1 MENQRIGAC
10 GTCGEAIHYRFP
22 CKCRREIEKLK
33 VITLCGSTRFKKE
46 FEAANKDLTMQ
57 GNIVISV
64 GVFGHSEGI
73 QLTEQEKQMLDNIH
87 FRKIDLADEIYVINV
102 DGYVGSSTRNE
113 IEYAKKTGKPVRYLD
128 EQATI

>member
-1 MENQRIGAC
+1 MCQE
-10 GTCGEAIHYRFP
+10 
-22 CKCRREIEKLK
+22 EKPK
-33 VITLCGSTRFKKE
+33 VITLCGSTKFKKE
-46 FEAANKDLTMQ
+46 FEEANKRLTMQ

-73 QLTEQEKQMLDNIH
+73 QLTEQEKQLLDSIH

-102 DGYVGSSTRNE
+102 GGYVGSSTRNE

-128 EQATI
+128 EQAAI

>member
-1 MENQRIGAC
+1 M
-10 GTCGEAIHYRFP
+10 
-22 CKCRREIEKLK
+22 EKLK